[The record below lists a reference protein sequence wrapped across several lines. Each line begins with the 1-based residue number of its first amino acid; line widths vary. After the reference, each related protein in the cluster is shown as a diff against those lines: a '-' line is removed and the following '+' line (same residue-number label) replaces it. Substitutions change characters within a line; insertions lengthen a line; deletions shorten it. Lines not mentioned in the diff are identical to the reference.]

1 MTDTRYARSLYPTL
15 LSYVRT
21 TRRVLLA
28 QVAAALLAAL
38 ATGLMLLWLAPL
50 MRERDQLN
58 SEKTRLQTANV
69 EATTALEATQS
80 RLQRLAQE
88 SDAVNSVLAALRSEL
103 SETREKLDS
112 AIHKRMDVQQDLERM
127 RTIAQQKLAAKEQE
141 ASAAI
146 VKQAVDAFHA
156 RDYTQAIDT
165 YNNALRVDPL
175 NVHIINLERN

>member
-127 RTIAQQKLAAKEQE
+127 RTTAIAQQKLAAKEQE

-175 NVHIINLERN
+175 NVHIINLR